1 MNIKRFLSGLV
12 SLILPFAGL
21 GMGTTAQAADLMDG
35 ITADSVAVED
45 ISNDAAVD
53 FSVRLLQQM
62 QETSEVGE
70 NVLLSP
76 LSVLYALGM
85 TANGAN
91 GDTRAQMESVLGA
104 SVEELNEFLYACKSS
119 LPDSDACSLRLANSI
134 WFNEDESF
142 SAEPDFLQV
151 NADYYSADL
160 FEAAFDPDTL
170 TAINDWVNEKTDGMI
185 KEIVNEI
192 PEDAV
197 MYLLNAMA
205 FDAEWAEVYTENQ
218 IQSGIFTLEDGTE
231 QEADMMYSEESA
243 YLEDDRA
250 TGFLKYYAGQSCAF
264 VGLLPNEDISLAD
277 YVTSLTGENLS
288 ALLGSAQTVKVN
300 AAIPRFESD
309 SSVEMKEILSDMGM
323 SGAFNGDTADFSLLG
338 HSDKGNIYIS
348 RVLHR
353 AYIAVDE
360 RGTKAGAATAVEM
373 MAETALEEPEEP
385 KTVYLDRPFVY
396 MLIDCETNTPIFMG
410 TVTSL

>member
-1 MNIKRFLSGLV
+1 MNKKHFLSGLV

-21 GMGTTAQAADLMDG
+21 GMGTAAQAADLMDG

-53 FSVRLLQQM
+53 FFVRLLQQM

-85 TANGAN
+85 TANGAD

-104 SVEELNEFLYACKSS
+104 SAEDLNEFLYAYKSS

-185 KEIVNEI
+185 EEIVNEI

-243 YLEDDRA
+243 YLEDDRG

-309 SSVEMKEILSDMGM
+309 SSVEMKEILSGMGI

-338 HSDKGNIYIS
+338 HSDNGNIYIS